1 LIRVGI
7 VDDHPVFRFG
17 LRRSLEREPDLK
29 VAWEAARASEALKR
43 VPTDEVD
50 VVLMDLDLGPNED
63 ALGTTR
69 AITERYRPVK
79 VIVVSATLEWEAA
92 AAARSAGAS
101 GYLRKDTAIPDMV
114 AAIRRLALETDGP
127 SDFGEVEPVRIT
139 EKTTWAERQGLSA
152 RERQVLDELCRGS
165 SNREIAATLHVS
177 TSTVNKHVQHV
188 LMKLQVRT
196 RGQAVARANA
206 RT

>member
-17 LRRSLEREPDLK
+17 LRRSLEREPDL
-29 VAWEAARASEALKR
+29 VVVWEAARASEALRR
-43 VPTDEVD
+43 VPTDTVD

-69 AITERYRPVK
+69 AIRERYHPVK
-79 VIVVSATLEWEAA
+79 VIVVSAALEWEAA
-92 AAARSAGAS
+92 AAARSAGAT
-101 GYLRKDTAIPDMV
+101 GYLRKDIPIPEMIS
-114 AAIRRLALETDGP
+114 AIRRLALQTDGAP
-127 SDFGEVEPVRIT
+127 GFGEAEPVRSAEGT
-139 EKTTWAERQGLSA
+139 SWAQTQGLSR
-152 RERQVLDELCRGS
+152 REREVLDELCRGR
-165 SNREIAATLHVS
+165 SNRDIAVRLHVS

-188 LMKLQVRT
+188 LKKLQVRT